1 VSRTT
6 APTSRARARSE
17 RPLRESGEL
26 HRITHALPEHL
37 AEWQLPIGWS
47 WGSEGL
53 WTQHRHNQEVIDA
66 LGRSLSLVTA
76 PDPAHSQWLEAEA
89 RALAHRNHPAV
100 PTTYHYW
107 ASYAESRRGP
117 GYLRRWIAGETVGAR
132 LSRSGAE
139 DVPAV
144 LRVMREIGSTLS
156 YLHDAGGMHGALS
169 VHSVWVAPMGRLWLL
184 GWQWAV
190 PLAAVPDG
198 LSPDATG
205 MPVPPE
211 WSEGWTPTPLSD
223 QWQLA
228 ALCFQALTGEA
239 PPKQDIPPM
248 SLVRPDVPPSV
259 SNVLDRA
266 LEHDVSKRFSSV
278 AAMVR
283 AMDRVLGSRTVLSLS
298 GETSAAVRES
308 PETRL
313 RWALADD
320 YEVLAPIGAGTF
332 GSVWR
337 CRDLSLGR
345 EVALKLLHP
354 HVARDERAVG
364 RFRREARL
372 AAQLAHPAIV
382 PIYDWDSRGDV
393 SWYTMEL
400 AEGGSV
406 AELVARAGAR
416 SLAEIAPQVDNVL
429 SGLSAAHAIGIVHRD
444 LKPENILI
452 DRYRRWRIADFG
464 IANPAG
470 EETTGAS
477 GTPAFSPPEQLLGEP
492 QEAAADCFSLAAIV
506 AFVLSG
512 VAPFGESDSKVILA
526 RELKGDVDVSRFAPE
541 VGEWLMRGLAPEV
554 DKRFADASEMQEA
567 WRLAAG
573 AALERERHVPWWK
586 RLFGSEDAARQSGA
600 WEAEGLAGA

>member
-1 VSRTT
+1 MTRTSIPAT
-6 APTSRARARSE
+6 RLRTGTD
-17 RPLRESGEL
+17 RPLRASGDIQRVSL
-26 HRITHALPEHL
+26 ALPEHL
-37 AEWQLPIGWS
+37 AEWQLPIGWI

-53 WTQHRHNQEVIDA
+53 WQQHRHLQEVIDA

-76 PDPAHSQWLEAEA
+76 PDGSHAAWLEAEA

-107 ASYAESRRGP
+107 AKSPESQRGP

-132 LSRSGAE
+132 LTRAGAE
-139 DVPAV
+139 DVPTV

-156 YLHDAGGMHGALS
+156 YLHDAGSVHGALS
-169 VHSVWVAPMGRLWLL
+169 VHSVWTTPMGRLWLL

-190 PLAAVPDG
+190 PLAAIPEG
-198 LSPDATG
+198 LSPDTTG
-205 MPVPPE
+205 MPIPPD
-211 WSEGWTPTPLSD
+211 WGEGWVPSALSD

-228 ALCFQALTGEA
+228 ALCFHALTGEA
-239 PPKQDIPPM
+239 PPRDDIPPV
-248 SLVRPDVPPSV
+248 SLVRPDVPESV
-259 SNVLDRA
+259 SNVIERA
-266 LEHDVSKRFSSV
+266 LASEPGKRYGSV

-283 AMDRVLGSRTVLSLS
+283 AMDRVLGSRTVLTLS
-298 GETSAAVRES
+298 GESPAASRES
-308 PETRL
+308 PEVRL

-320 YEVLAPIGAGTF
+320 YEVLAPLGAGTF

-337 CRDLSLGR
+337 VRDLSLGR
-345 EVALKLLHP
+345 EVALKLLHQ

-393 SWYTMEL
+393 AWYTMEL

-406 AELVARAGAR
+406 ADLVARAGAR
-416 SLAEIAPQVDNVL
+416 TLAEIAPQVDNVL
-429 SGLSAAHAIGIVHRD
+429 SGLAAAHAIGIVHRD

-452 DRYRRWRIADFG
+452 DRYRRWRVADFG

-506 AFVLSG
+506 AYALTG
-512 VAPFGESDSKVILA
+512 APPFGESDSKIILA
-526 RELKGDVDVSRFAPE
+526 RELTGMLDVSRFAPE
-541 VGEWLMRGLAPEV
+541 IGEWLQRGLAPRPE
-554 DKRFADASEMQEA
+554 DRFIDATEMQET
-567 WRLAAG
+567 WRVAAG
-573 AALERERHVPWWK
+573 AVLERERRVPWWK
-586 RLFGSEDAARQSGA
+586 RIFGGEDGSEGWWS
-600 WEAEGLAGA
+600 EEGLPG

>member
-1 VSRTT
+1 MTSTSAVPPRPRASTDRPIRASGDIQRVS
-6 APTSRARARSE
+6 
-17 RPLRESGEL
+17 L
-26 HRITHALPEHL
+26 ALPEHL
-37 AEWQLPIGWS
+37 AEWQLPPGWN

-53 WTQHRHNQEVIDA
+53 WQQHRHIQEVLDA

-76 PDPAHSQWLEAEA
+76 PSAGHAGWLEAEA

-107 ASYAESRRGP
+107 ASYTESRRGP

-132 LSRSGAE
+132 LLRAGPD
-139 DVPAV
+139 DVPSV

-156 YLHDAGGMHGALS
+156 YLHDAGSVHGALS
-169 VHSVWVAPMGRLWLL
+169 VYNVFATPMGRLWLL

-190 PLAAVPDG
+190 PLVTIPEG

-205 MPVPPE
+205 MPLPPE
-211 WSEGWTPTPLSD
+211 WADAWLPTPASD
-223 QWQLA
+223 QWQLG

-239 PPKQDIPPM
+239 PPSSDIPPVM
-248 SLVRPDVPPSV
+248 LVRPDVPHAV
-259 SNVLDRA
+259 ATVIDRA
-266 LEHDVSKRFSSV
+266 LHHDP
-278 AAMVR
+278 AARYGTVGGMVR
-283 AMDRVLGSRTVLSLS
+283 AMDRVLGSRTVLTMS
-298 GETSAAVRES
+298 GETTAASRES
-308 PETRL
+308 PEVRL

-320 YEVLAPIGAGTF
+320 YEVLAPLGAGTF

-337 CRDLSLGR
+337 VRDLSLGR
-345 EVALKLLHP
+345 EVALKLLHQ

-393 SWYTMEL
+393 AWYTMEL

-406 AELVARAGAR
+406 AELVTRAGAR
-416 SLAEIAPQVDNVL
+416 SLAEIAPQIDSVL
-429 SGLSAAHAIGIVHRD
+429 SGLAAAHSIGIVHRD

-470 EETTGAS
+470 EETTGSS

-492 QEAAADCFSLAAIV
+492 QESSADCFSLAAIV
-506 AFVLSG
+506 AYVLTG
-512 VAPFGESDSKVILA
+512 AAPFGELDSKVILA
-526 RELKGDVDVSRFAPE
+526 RELSSQVDLSPFAPE
-541 VGEWLMRGLAPEV
+541 IAAWLLKGLSPMQE
-554 DKRFADASEMQEA
+554 DRFPDASSMQEE
-567 WRLAAG
+567 WRVAAG
-573 AALERERHVPWWK
+573 AVLERERRVPWW
-586 RLFGSEDAARQSGA
+586 RRIFGSEEGA
-600 WEAEGLAGA
+600 EAWWREEGRVVE

>member
-1 VSRTT
+1 MTTT
-6 APTSRARARSE
+6 APSGRPRNE
-17 RPLRESGEL
+17 RPLRATGDVKRVSN
-26 HRITHALPEHL
+26 ALPEHL
-37 AEWQLPIGWS
+37 AEWQLPPGWN

-53 WTQHRHNQEVIDA
+53 WQQHRHLQEVIDA
-66 LGRSLSLVTA
+66 LDRSLSLVTA
-76 PDPAHSQWLEAEA
+76 PAPSHASWLEAEA

-107 ASYAESRRGP
+107 TNFSENHRGP

-132 LSRSGAE
+132 LLRAGPE

-156 YLHDAGGMHGALS
+156 YLHDAGSVHGALT
-169 VHSVWVAPMGRLWLL
+169 VDNVWTTPMGRLWLL

-190 PLAAVPDG
+190 PISVIPAD

-205 MPVPPE
+205 MPIPHE
-211 WSEGWTPTPLSD
+211 WKHGWAPTPASD
-223 QWQLA
+223 QWQLG

-239 PPKQDIPPM
+239 PPGDDVPPVA
-248 SLVRPDVPPSV
+248 LVRPDIPTSV
-259 SNVLDRA
+259 AHVIDRA
-266 LEHDVSKRFSSV
+266 LQPDPAARFSSV
-278 AAMVR
+278 GAMVR
-283 AMDRVLGSRTVLSLS
+283 AMDRVLGSRTVLNLS
-298 GETSAAVRES
+298 GETTAASRES
-308 PETRL
+308 PEVRL

-320 YEVLAPIGAGTF
+320 YEVLAPLGSGTF

-337 CRDLSLGR
+337 VRDQSLGR
-345 EVALKLLHP
+345 EVALKLLHQ

-372 AAQLAHPAIV
+372 AAQLAHPSIV

-393 SWYTMEL
+393 AWYTMEL

-406 AELVARAGAR
+406 ADLVERAGAR
-416 SLAEIAPQVDNVL
+416 ALAEVAPQIDNVL
-429 SGLSAAHAIGIVHRD
+429 SGLAAAHAIGIVHRD

-470 EETTGAS
+470 EEITGAS

-492 QEAAADCFSLAAIV
+492 QEAAADCFSLAAI
-506 AFVLSG
+506 AAYVLTGSP
-512 VAPFGESDSKVILA
+512 PFGDSDSKVILA
-526 RELKGDVDVSRFAPE
+526 RVLAGQLDVSTFAPE
-541 VGEWLMRGLAPEV
+541 IAAWLQRGLAPLAEN
-554 DKRFADASEMQEA
+554 RFADATEMQEQ
-567 WRLAAG
+567 WRIAAG
-573 AALERERHVPWWK
+573 AVLERERRVPWWK
-586 RLFGSEDAARQSGA
+586 RIFGGEEGVESWWREDAAI
-600 WEAEGLAGA
+600 AE